1 MMEDKKIF
9 DNWEKFK
16 SLLKK
21 TNREGIDNIIDWLDK
36 SDFKIAPASTQYHNS
51 EKGGLLQ
58 HSLNVYNHMYDFEN
72 LINFFDLKEDTIIL
86 TSLLHDVCKVHMYE
100 VSYRNAK
107 NEQGQWVKVPY
118 YSVNDQIPYGHGEKS
133 VMLLQYYGLK
143 LSLVEIMMIRSHM
156 GSFRDNQYLNDV
168 SHRFSK
174 CPQSIVLHFAD
185 MLSTYTTES
194 PDLQNRYK
202 EKLIGYNITNC
213 LEELNKPR
221 TIQIDGMEYKLAPE
235 DAEVDNV
242 KVIEMMVANG
252 EHTYKYKVY
261 APHADGLPF

>member
-100 VSYRNAK
+100 VS
-107 NEQGQWVKVPY
+107 
-118 YSVNDQIPYGHGEKS
+118 
-133 VMLLQYYGLK
+133 
-143 LSLVEIMMIRSHM
+143 
-156 GSFRDNQYLNDV
+156 
-168 SHRFSK
+168 
-174 CPQSIVLHFAD
+174 
-185 MLSTYTTES
+185 
-194 PDLQNRYK
+194 
-202 EKLIGYNITNC
+202 
-213 LEELNKPR
+213 
-221 TIQIDGMEYKLAPE
+221 
-235 DAEVDNV
+235 
-242 KVIEMMVANG
+242 
-252 EHTYKYKVY
+252 
-261 APHADGLPF
+261 